1 MSELHQLKS
10 MLMDELK
17 EYGMKKEL
25 SAGSLDTI
33 DKLSH
38 SIKCIDKIMEC
49 HAEEV
54 IVEEKDE
61 TEEVIDYLQR
71 AIVAMRK

>member
-1 MSELHQLKS
+1 M
-10 MLMDELK
+10 ELK
-17 EYGMKKEL
+17 ELRERLMNELKHCSKKEL
-25 SAGSLDTI
+25 TVSLLDTI

-49 HAEEV
+49 HAEEI

>member
-1 MSELHQLKS
+1 M
-10 MLMDELK
+10 ELK
-17 EYGMKKEL
+17 ELRERLMNELKHCSKKEL
-25 SAGSLDTI
+25 TVSLLDTI